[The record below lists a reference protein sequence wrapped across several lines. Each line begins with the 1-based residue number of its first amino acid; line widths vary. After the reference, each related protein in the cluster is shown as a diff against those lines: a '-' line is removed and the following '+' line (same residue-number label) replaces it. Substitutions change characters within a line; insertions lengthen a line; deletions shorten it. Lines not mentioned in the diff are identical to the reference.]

1 MSKNLCLDLF
11 CFVLFYFLKICR
23 FRKDMILLTF
33 FVGIAKENTCAK
45 FQRKSINLEP
55 LEIELEPFEI
65 LIF

>member
-1 MSKNLCLDLF
+1 
-11 CFVLFYFLKICR
+11 
-23 FRKDMILLTF
+23 MILLTF